1 MEGDLDLQEICEL
14 VPILKKRAP
23 KKKTIVVKDK
33 HKKAEKKCEEGSNS
47 RFNLLQ
53 IGPWASGPWTLV

>member
-1 MEGDLDLQEICEL
+1 VKSI
-14 VPILKKRAP
+14 PILKKRAP

-33 HKKAEKKCEEGSNS
+33 HEKAEKKCEEGTNS